1 MNALTPGNAMA
12 GIQNDNRELIPHG
25 VSRILHV
32 HHEYQI
38 PLQLSVMMLFK
49 VLKVTQS
56 EVADRAGVDKTM
68 VYKSLAGLRTSP
80 TRLKQE
86 MFSIFGM
93 DVWEYHADT
102 RREPIA
108 TGSRKRG
115 DA

>member
-1 MNALTPGNAMA
+1 MASTKERGEALV
-12 GIQNDNRELIPHG
+12 QYD
-25 VSRILHV
+25 VSRILLV
-32 HHEYQI
+32 HQEHRI

-68 VYKSLAGLRTSP
+68 VYKSLAGLRKSP
-80 TRLKQE
+80 ARLKQE
-86 MFSIFGM
+86 MFSLFGM
-93 DVWEYHADT
+93 DVWAYNADT
-102 RREPIA
+102 KRAPIA